1 MPMPMPYTPGQ
12 APLTAPTLTS
22 TFHNHSPEPFS
33 EQGCKA
39 TTTSPMS
46 LQNAEA
52 PASSRHHVG
61 PSPAPYVPRSRN
73 THANQIGGG
82 GAGAALPTP
91 AAISVSSLYGTSFV
105 SPASRSCFAR
115 CAVGATHHFH
125 HETNFGTDMGE
136 DVFAAGLS
144 CSRAR
149 ARVCPLRDL
158 SGGCSE
164 GRVSDGVAGQ
174 MLAQRE
180 GFLIGDEVRAEWARG

>member
-115 CAVGATHHFH
+115 CAPPIISITKPTSVPIWVRTCLPLGCH
-125 HETNFGTDMGE
+125 
-136 DVFAAGLS
+136 AAE
-144 CSRAR
+144 
-149 ARVCPLRDL
+149 P
-158 SGGCSE
+158 
-164 GRVSDGVAGQ
+164 GQ
-174 MLAQRE
+174 ECALYGIFRE
-180 GFLIGDEVRAEWARG
+180 GARKAACLMGLQDRCWRREKAS